1 MGVKIERRKT
11 PRGIDIGPILIW
23 IGVAISAFL
32 FLESWLEVTEQP
44 VSFVKLFH
52 DNGLT
57 GYKPAREPNK
67 GIWHM
72 VGWIG
77 SSCFVI
83 MMLYSV
89 RKRFKFMTDVG
100 PIRYWLDIHMFLGI
114 LGTVLVTAHSTYKF
128 GGIVSL
134 SYWSAVLV
142 AVSGFLGRYLY
153 VHIPRTVS
161 GNEMVAEQLDK
172 YMEKITAELAKFST
186 GTRLSELVEA
196 AAPVKSGNQGDLS
209 ALITMVSDDFATM
222 RAMGRVKAE
231 LKRDKRSPEHAKRT
245 LYWLL
250 NEKRRLHR
258 ARVFLDVSHRLLHH
272 WHIFH
277 KPFAIIMFI
286 VMFLHIAVFYM
297 FRV

>member
-11 PRGIDIGPILIW
+11 PRGMDIGPTLIW
-23 IGVAISAFL
+23 IGAAISAFL

-44 VSFVKLFH
+44 VSFVKLLH
-52 DNGLT
+52 DHGLT

-72 VGWIG
+72 VGWAG
-77 SSCFVI
+77 SACFVT

-161 GNEMVAEQLDK
+161 GNEMVADQIDRYK
-172 YMEKITAELAKFST
+172 EKVAAELTKFSN
-186 GTRLSELVEA
+186 GGRLSGLIDA
-196 AAPVKSGNQGDLS
+196 ASPVKGQTQGDFG
-209 ALITMVSDDFATM
+209 ALLTMVSDDFATM

-231 LKRDKRSPEHAKRT
+231 LKRDKKSPEHVKRT

-250 NEKRRLHR
+250 NEKRRLQR

-277 KPFAIIMFI
+277 KPFAVVMFI